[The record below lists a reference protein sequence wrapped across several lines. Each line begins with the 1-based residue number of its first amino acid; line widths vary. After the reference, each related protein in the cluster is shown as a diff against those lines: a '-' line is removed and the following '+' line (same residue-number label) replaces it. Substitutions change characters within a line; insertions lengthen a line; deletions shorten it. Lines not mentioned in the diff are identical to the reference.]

1 MLACKAGSGTEL
13 QFCGS
18 HVVIRR
24 NTGSWVDQVFRNHLR
39 LVFQLSLLGWHL
51 TVCRGISLMVLSQ
64 YTVSENE
71 MSLS

>member
-1 MLACKAGSGTEL
+1 MLACKAGSSSEL

-24 NTGSWVDQVFRNHLR
+24 NTGSWVDQVFHDHLK

-51 TVCRGISLMVLSQ
+51 TVCKGVSLMVLSQ

-71 MSLS
+71 MSPS